1 MTPNVLM
8 SLAGWYLYGR
18 DLRETGCADHS
29 GLFSGLSLEEEN
41 LVIIIYHFLFS
52 FFANNRYL

>member
-1 MTPNVLM
+1 MTPNVPM

-29 GLFSGLSLEEEN
+29 GLFSGLSLEEKT
-41 LVIIIYHFLFS
+41 
-52 FFANNRYL
+52 